1 MPLFIGFLITLLI
14 QISFDKEVKFIQD
27 LILPKLYFKL
37 LTQL

>member
-1 MPLFIGFLITLLI
+1 MPLSIGFLITLLI
-14 QISFDKEVKFIQD
+14 QTSFNKELIFIQN